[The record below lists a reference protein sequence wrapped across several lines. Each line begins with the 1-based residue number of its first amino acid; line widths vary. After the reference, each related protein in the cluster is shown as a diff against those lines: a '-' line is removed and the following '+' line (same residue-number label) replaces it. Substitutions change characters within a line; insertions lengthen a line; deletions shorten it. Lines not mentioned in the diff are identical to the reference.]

1 MHFGPIVLI
10 ALRYSRGLRHGA
22 RSAFAITLLLALTA
36 RASANINLELRPS
49 FQSVLVGNTI
59 SLGLY
64 AVSDAP
70 VSQSLSAVEVIVN
83 WDPAF
88 LSLTGDSMAG
98 SPLLVGSP
106 RFAADPYHFN
116 DSLTDGDAM
125 WIAFAPLGSPVAAT
139 SAGTLL
145 GTFNFLALAP
155 TMPGTSPIG
164 LPPSDVPNT
173 GAWPTRSTFVYHATI
188 PNLNVVGTLTG
199 ATIQISVPAPPAMIA
214 LLGGLIAPLRRRR

>member
-1 MHFGPIVLI
+1 MRRLPIMTI
-10 ALRYSRGLRHGA
+10 AL
-22 RSAFAITLLLALTA
+22 LLVFTA
-36 RASANINLELRPS
+36 RATASINLELRPS
-49 FQSVLVGNTI
+49 FQSVFVGNSI

-64 AVSDAP
+64 AVSDTPA
-70 VSQSLSAVEVIVN
+70 SQSLSAVEVIVN

-88 LSLTGDSMAG
+88 VSLTGDSMTG
-98 SPLLVGSP
+98 SPLLTGSP

-125 WIAFAPLGSPVAAT
+125 WIGFAPLGLPVAAT

-155 TMPGTSPIG
+155 TMPGTTPIG

-173 GAWPTRSTFVYHATI
+173 GSWPTRSTFVYHATI
-188 PNLNVVGTLTG
+188 PNFNVVGTLTG
-199 ATIQISVPAPPAMIA
+199 ATIQINVPAPPAIIA
-214 LLGGLIAPLRRRR
+214 LLGGLVVLRGRRR